1 MAGSEPYI
9 RLLASVPAFAA
20 LDAEQLQTLYR
31 HCALKVV
38 AKGKAVSATGA
49 AADELGIVV
58 SGRIVFEEQDRR
70 EAGPGTLLEAW
81 AFFNRGLA
89 QESAVALRET
99 VLLTLAWD
107 DFMEALQA
115 NPALALAVLP
125 QHEPTPVDAASS
137 GLKLARIVI
146 CPAGVHG
153 RLDARV
159 RDALLAAF
167 ESVGELRVLRRQ
179 SFGAGMPGALAL
191 DDPGIAN
198 WLQEQELEFDLTV
211 TIPDEDDIEFAK
223 DVISEADG
231 VLFIAGGGDPALP
244 ELERYAIEV
253 RGPQNCRLLL
263 AKTAGGP
270 PQDLAVWREPRGYS
284 SVRTLD
290 FSSPG
295 ALQLMGL
302 HLLGKGHAIA
312 ASSSGVYAAA
322 IWGAL
327 RAFEAHGEPA
337 VCLAGAGSAVLPAG
351 LLACGL
357 DAAAIDSIFRELA
370 SPSLWKRASRPEAGL
385 YDPAALDT
393 FLVNAL
399 KSLEIPAASRP
410 FAAVSR
416 SHSEGA
422 PQVHVEGRLHG
433 AVRAGIAPHGILPP
447 LILDGGE
454 ILLSGENET
463 QALLAAAKSLS
474 ASPVTFLHAKPAPA
488 GRTPM
493 TYRSLTGFSLFR
505 LTQTPPDKRVR
516 LEGVLGAGGGPS
528 DAGQAARVFAVPLP
542 EGIAPLDWPEWMR
555 LRDKAYEWT
564 ARELDSAH
572 AAPDGEDEA
581 V

>member
-20 LDAEQLQTLYR
+20 LDTEHLQTLYR
-31 HCALKVV
+31 YCALKVA
-38 AKGKAVSATGA
+38 AKGEPVPATGESV
-49 AADELGIVV
+49 DELGIVV
-58 SGRIVFEEQDRR
+58 SGRIVFEGPDKR
-70 EAGPGTLLEAW
+70 EAGPGTLLGAW
-81 AFFNRGLA
+81 AFFNRA
-89 QESAVALRET
+89 PVEESAIALRET

-107 DFMEALQA
+107 DFIEALQA
-115 NPALALAVLP
+115 SPALALAFVP
-125 QHEPTPVDAASS
+125 RHGAAPEEAASS

-146 CPAGVHG
+146 CPAGAQA
-153 RLDARV
+153 RLDAGM

-167 ESVGELRVLRRQ
+167 ESVAEIRILRRQ

-198 WLQEQELEFDLTV
+198 WLQEQELEFDLTI
-211 TIPDEDDIEFAK
+211 TIPGEEDIEFAK
-223 DVISEADG
+223 EVIAEADG
-231 VLFIAGGGDPALP
+231 VLFVAGGSDPALS
-244 ELERYAIEV
+244 ELERYALDV

-263 AKTAGGP
+263 AKTGGGP
-270 PQDLAVWREPRGYS
+270 RQDPAAWREPRGYVS
-284 SVRTLD
+284 MRTLD
-290 FSSPG
+290 FASPS
-295 ALQLMGL
+295 AIRLMGQ

-312 ASSSGVYAAA
+312 AASSGVYAAA

-327 RAFEAHGEPA
+327 RAFEEYDEPA

-357 DAAAIDSIFRELA
+357 DATAIDSVFRELA
-370 SPSLWKRASRPEAGL
+370 NPSLWKRASRPEAGL
-385 YDPAALDT
+385 YDPAGLDT

-399 KSLEIPAASRP
+399 KGLEIPAAARP

-422 PQVHVEGRLHG
+422 PQVHLEGRLHG

-454 ILLSGENET
+454 ILLSGESET
-463 QALLAAAKSLS
+463 QALLAAAKGLT
-474 ASPVTFLHAKPAPA
+474 ASPVSFVYAKPAPA
-488 GRTPM
+488 GCTPM

-505 LTQTPPDKRVR
+505 LTQTPFDKRVR
-516 LEGVLGAGGGPS
+516 LETVLGAGLGPC
-528 DAGQAARVFAVPLP
+528 DMGQAARVFALPVP
-542 EGIAPLDWPEWMR
+542 EGIAPMDWPEWMR

-564 ARELDSAH
+564 MRELEGAQ
-572 AAPDGEDEA
+572 AAPDEDGPA
-581 V
+581 